1 MKRIERKLNQCK
13 HILGNPYNAITAIAI
28 AALVFLI
35 VVPVWEI
42 IRTTLIWSPR
52 DLRLTESAIPG
63 NFTLFHW
70 IRIFH
75 SNISKTLFY
84 IPLRNSLL
92 IGISVSAL
100 SISLGSIFAYIVT
113 RTDLPHKKL
122 FSFLLM
128 VPYILP
134 SWYLSMAWL
143 IIFKNERAGGRP
155 GFLQALF
162 SFNAPNWLA
171 YGLVPVVV
179 TLSLH
184 YYAYTFLLVS
194 SALNSIGGDLEEM
207 AEIKGAS
214 RFTILRKITFPLILP
229 SLLSSFILTFSKAI
243 GTFGV
248 PAFLGLRVRFYTLST
263 MLYSSI
269 RSRQT
274 VEGYILSIIL
284 IVMAMLTIFMNQ
296 KMIGSRKSFTTISGK
311 ASRKNLVALGRWK
324 PLILTLLI
332 VFIVLAVLFPTGI
345 LILNTFTLQ
354 DGVYSLDNLTMHFWL
369 GASNPEIAAGEPG
382 VFRNPQMI
390 RGFLNTMQLV
400 LTSSIAAT
408 LIGILFGYII
418 SRGRSKF
425 SGKLVEQVS
434 FLPYLIP
441 SIAFGAIYLSMFSK
455 RNLFIPSLYGTM
467 TLMILIS
474 IVKYL
479 PFATRAGT
487 STMMQIN
494 QELEEAG
501 LVKGAG
507 FFTRFKKILIPLS
520 KRGFMSG
527 FLLIFISAMKEL
539 DLLVLLSTPSTSTLS
554 SLTYTYQELGFEQFS
569 SAVIT
574 IIMIITVAVYLAS
587 EKLAHADLS
596 QGIGG

>member
-1 MKRIERKLNQCK
+1 M
-13 HILGNPYNAITAIAI
+13 LG
-28 AALVFLI
+28 
-35 VVPVWEI
+35 
-42 IRTTLIWSPR
+42 
-52 DLRLTESAIPG
+52 
-63 NFTLFHW
+63 
-70 IRIFH
+70 
-75 SNISKTLFY
+75 K
-84 IPLRNSLL
+84 
-92 IGISVSAL
+92 
-100 SISLGSIFAYIVT
+100 
-113 RTDLPHKKL
+113 
-122 FSFLLM
+122 
-128 VPYILP
+128 
-134 SWYLSMAWL
+134 
-143 IIFKNERAGGRP
+143 
-155 GFLQALF
+155 
-162 SFNAPNWLA
+162 
-171 YGLVPVVV
+171 
-179 TLSLH
+179 
-184 YYAYTFLLVS
+184 
-194 SALNSIGGDLEEM
+194 
-207 AEIKGAS
+207 
-214 RFTILRKITFPLILP
+214 
-229 SLLSSFILTFSKAI
+229 
-243 GTFGV
+243 
-248 PAFLGLRVRFYTLST
+248 
-263 MLYSSI
+263 
-269 RSRQT
+269 
-274 VEGYILSIIL
+274 
-284 IVMAMLTIFMNQ
+284 
-296 KMIGSRKSFTTISGK
+296 RKSFTTISGK
-311 ASRKNLVALGRWK
+311 ASRKNLVTLGTWK

-507 FFTRFKKILIPLS
+507 FFARFKKILIPLS